1 MSVVPF
7 SMRPMP
13 THRVKSGLNWIE
25 SKIRFAVVAVGG
37 AVKNRPA
44 FCGMELVPASSGAAM
59 LEKMTF
65 GGAEYAAPIA
75 DNTHAEISSFFI
87 LFRFL

>member
-1 MSVVPF
+1 
-7 SMRPMP
+7 
-13 THRVKSGLNWIE
+13 
-25 SKIRFAVVAVGG
+25 
-37 AVKNRPA
+37 
-44 FCGMELVPASSGAAM
+44 MELVPASSGAAM